1 MPYQLSARSRPDL
14 LVRIDARHAETF
26 RSSIVLAQRMLEI
39 THGSKGAIG
48 IMCRGR
54 DRLYGRMPLPG
65 PSDGPVVEAPVA
77 LEGYGKG
84 MTLAAQQ
91 AVVNE
96 FRRIFGLARNAMS
109 SVSSAFD
116 DRAVYFVY
124 YHHGVFVIVPSE
136 GLWRPAALRFDGA
149 KTMDAERACAEI
161 NRASVESYAVAWRVL
176 DEMRRKEE
184 DMLVVPV
191 PMEEPEE
198 PDYDD
203 DREPI
208 DMSDVPFAPRSA
220 LDDEE
225 DELDE
230 APQSG
235 DLVRDAPDPTNADPD
250 EEDGPRAAFDDDIDS
265 VAF

>member
-1 MPYQLSARSRPDL
+1 MPYQLSNGSKPDL

-39 THGSKGAIG
+39 THGRGAIG
-48 IMCRGR
+48 VMCRGR

-65 PSDGPVVEAPVA
+65 PSDGPVVEAPAA
-77 LEGYGKG
+77 LDEYGRG

-96 FRRIFGLARNAMS
+96 FRRIFGLARVPMS
-109 SVSSAFD
+109 AVSSAFD
-116 DRAVYFVY
+116 ERAVYFVY
-124 YHHGVFVIVPSE
+124 YHHGIFVIVPND

-149 KTMDAERACAEI
+149 RTMEAERACAEI
-161 NRASVESYAVAWRVL
+161 NRASVESYAVAWGVL

-184 DMLVVPV
+184 DMLVAP
-191 PMEEPEE
+191 PPTEEPDE
-198 PDYDD
+198 PDYDG
-203 DREPI
+203 DREPV

-220 LDDEE
+220 FDDEE
-225 DELDE
+225 DALDD
-230 APQSG
+230 APHSG
-235 DLVRDAPDPTNADPD
+235 DVVRDAPDPTDGD
-250 EEDGPRAAFDDDIDS
+250 RDKDDGPRAAFDDDIDS